1 MEIAKQMK
9 KEKERTVIFGRLN
22 AATRRAIFSMGIL
35 IVLFVLFA
43 LLQPD
48 KFLAPTNLQNLL
60 QQIVTYTIIGCG
72 LTFCLVCG
80 GNDLSAGAS
89 MALSGIIMVRLL
101 IAGLPLWMCIVLCL
115 MMGIMTGIMN
125 GFFIEILGVVPFVA
139 TLATQW
145 VYRGMANVLV
155 NGAPVYTTNIPS
167 ESVQEQ
173 FYILGG
179 GRIGGDGLPY
189 SVIITLVY
197 AVILGIVLAK
207 SRIGRQIYACGS
219 NLEAAKLSGINAV
232 KTRMFAY
239 CISGLSA
246 AICGILV
253 ASRLSSAQP
262 TAGNGYEMEAIAA
275 SVLGGIS
282 ILGGEGTILNTI
294 IGALM
299 MGIIRNGLNLN
310 GVNSFWQQVIVGLIL
325 LVAVASQTANRGG
338 NIDNIKR
345 KMMVWFKART
355 AALKKRIQNRNMFQK
370 KVPRKRNV

>member
-1 MEIAKQMK
+1 
-9 KEKERTVIFGRLN
+9 
-22 AATRRAIFSMGIL
+22 
-35 IVLFVLFA
+35 
-43 LLQPD
+43 
-48 KFLAPTNLQNLL
+48 
-60 QQIVTYTIIGCG
+60 
-72 LTFCLVCG
+72 
-80 GNDLSAGAS
+80 
-89 MALSGIIMVRLL
+89 MALSGIIVVNLL
-101 IAGLPLWMCIVLCL
+101 IMGLPLWLCIVLCL
-115 MMGIMTGIMN
+115 VMGVLTGVMN

-167 ESVQEQ
+167 QTVQAQ
-173 FYILGG
+173 FYLLGG
-179 GRIGGDGLPY
+179 GRIGGNGLPY
-189 SVIITLVY
+189 SVIITAIY

-207 SRIGRQIYACGS
+207 TRIGRQIYACGS

-282 ILGGEGTILNTI
+282 ILGGEGTILNTV

-310 GVNSFWQQVIVGLIL
+310 GVNSFWQQVILGFIL
-325 LVAVASQTANRGG
+325 LIAVASQTASKGG
-338 NIDNIKR
+338 QLEGLLRTLGLKR
-345 KMMVWFKART
+345 
-355 AALKKRIQNRNMFQK
+355 
-370 KVPRKRNV
+370 

>member
-1 MEIAKQMK
+1 MSSKENGAK
-9 KEKERTVIFGRLN
+9 VSSFNNLN
-22 AATRRAIFSMGIL
+22 AATRRAIFSFGIL
-35 IVLFVLFA
+35 IVLFCVFS
-43 LLQPD
+43 LLSPA
-48 KFLAPTNLQNLL
+48 KFLAATNLQNLL

-72 LTFCLVCG
+72 LSFCLVCG

-89 MALSGIIMVRLL
+89 MALSGIIMVSFL
-101 IAGLPLWMCIVLCL
+101 AMGLPMWLCIILCL
-115 MMGIMTGIMN
+115 TMGVLTGVMN

-155 NGAPVYTTNIPS
+155 NGAPLYTTNIPS
-167 ESVQEQ
+167 EAVQAQ
-173 FYILGG
+173 FYVLGG

-189 SVIITLVY
+189 SVIITAVY
-197 AVILGIVLAK
+197 AIILGIVLAK
-207 SRIGRQIYACGS
+207 TRIGRQIYACGS

-282 ILGGEGTILNTI
+282 ILGGEGTILNTV

-310 GVNSFWQQVIVGLIL
+310 GVNSFWQQVVVGFIL
-325 LVAVASQTANRGG
+325 LIAVASQTANKGG
-338 NIDNIKR
+338 QLEGIKR
-345 KMMVWFKART
+345 MLG
-355 AALKKRIQNRNMFQK
+355 LKKTH
-370 KVPRKRNV
+370 